1 MKNKTKIRFVI
12 KNTFSNKLLSRRWRD
27 WMQPIVLFFL
37 CAFIF
42 QLIFLTGTIHA
53 QEEEEEKI
61 EIGVVLPLSGS
72 NSVFGHIQKNSMIMA
87 VEKINSE
94 GGIDGTPLSL
104 DIKNSGSRIRTA
116 RTIVKSFIENRGYPL
131 VIGGFSSSITAAIA
145 AYSERMGVP
154 YLAMTGSA
162 DAITQRGYSYVFR
175 MNPTLGMYNYG
186 MLDFLGNVV
195 KPEKVAIV
203 YEENHFG
210 LGNSR
215 AIAGA
220 ARTFGWSVPV
230 DYGYEG
236 GNLKLEE
243 LIDKLDEARPDVLYL
258 ACYIGD
264 AVRILKGLDDR
275 QMSISLVAGSAELAR
290 SRFLSDSGAGGEN
303 AVVSVIWAPGLEY
316 PGTAEY
322 VQEFREKF
330 GSEPDYH
337 GAEAYAAVQVA
348 ADALNRAAL
357 LQPRSIAEALI
368 STDILTVFGP
378 VSFPSTG
385 EFTNQNE
392 PPTYV
397 IQWQNARSVVVWPRE
412 FAEAE
417 YILPTVGTEFEIQ
430 PSSSPL
436 VGEEEERGI

>member
-1 MKNKTKIRFVI
+1 MQGRKKIMH
-12 KNTFSNKLLSRRWRD
+12 RWTNPRV
-27 WMQPIVLFFL
+27 QPIVLFFL
-37 CAFIF
+37 CVFV
-42 QLIFLTGTIHA
+42 LPLSFLTGIIHA
-53 QEEEEEKI
+53 QEEENERIK
-61 EIGVVLPLSGS
+61 IGVVLPLSGS

-87 VEKINSE
+87 VEKINSK
-94 GGIDGTPLSL
+94 GGIDGTPLFL

-116 RTIVKSFIENRGYPL
+116 RLIVKSFIENRGYSL
-131 VIGGFSSSITAAIA
+131 VMGGFSSSITAAIA

-154 YLAMTGSA
+154 YLSITGSA
-162 DAITQRGYSYVFR
+162 DAITQRGYSYLFR
-175 MNPTLGMYNYG
+175 MNPSLGMYNYG
-186 MLDFLGNVV
+186 MEDFLGNVV
-195 KPEKVAIV
+195 KPVKVAVV
-203 YEENHFG
+203 YEENTFG

-215 AIAGA
+215 AIVRAAG
-220 ARTFGWSVPV
+220 TFGWSVPV

-236 GNLKLEE
+236 GKLKLEE
-243 LIDKLDEARPDVLYL
+243 LIGKLDEARPDVLYL

-264 AVRILKGLDDR
+264 AVSILKGLDDR
-275 QMSISLVAGSAELAR
+275 KISIGLVAGSAELAR
-290 SRFLSDSGAGGEN
+290 SHFLSESGAGGEN

-322 VQEFREKF
+322 VQEYTEKF

-348 ADALNRAAL
+348 ADALKRSVL
-357 LQPRSIAEALI
+357 LQPQSITDALT

-385 EFTNQNE
+385 KFTNQNE

-397 IQWQNARSVVVWPRE
+397 IQWQNEKPVVVWPRE

-417 YILPTVGTEFEIQ
+417 YILPGVDTGSESQ
-430 PSSSPL
+430 S
-436 VGEEEERGI
+436 EELQD